1 MVNTAMTQQSFK
13 TLVVG
18 FHVHDKEQAKGLT
31 DELFR
36 LAQSFPEV
44 TDGLSVYA
52 ISTTDTFAELEE
64 AEAKLGNQE

>member
-1 MVNTAMTQQSFK
+1 MTKPAFK

-18 FHVHDKEQAKGLT
+18 FHVHDQEKAKGFT

-52 ISTTDTFAELEE
+52 ISTTDTFAEVEE
-64 AEAKLGNQE
+64 AEAKLENRE